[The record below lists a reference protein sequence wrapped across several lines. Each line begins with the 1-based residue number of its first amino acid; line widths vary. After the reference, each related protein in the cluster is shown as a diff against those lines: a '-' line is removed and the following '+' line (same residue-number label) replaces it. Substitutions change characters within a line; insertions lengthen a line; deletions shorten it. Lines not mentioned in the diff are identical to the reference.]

1 MFLGYI
7 RQPSCVAMFRAMF
20 ESIQSTY
27 FGFEEPSD
35 PEHST
40 VSPETISGAAALCSW
55 ITGDHPSPLLKNQV
69 KNMLLINPHLT
80 TFTLGFRRALLAT
93 YNDSGKFLYGGHQR
107 KTFGLIPDSDPLQDL
122 LVCSLERFGDK
133 LTIANSNIREQQGLL
148 WIMFH
153 ITMNES

>member
-20 ESIQSTY
+20 ESVQSTY

-40 VSPETISGAAALCSW
+40 VSSQTISGAAALCSL
-55 ITGDHPSPLLKNQV
+55 ITGDRPSPLLKYQV
-69 KNMLLINPHLT
+69 KNMLLANPHLT

-93 YNDSGKFLYGGHQR
+93 YNDCGKFLYREHQR
-107 KTFGLIPDSDPLQDL
+107 ETIGLTPDLEPLQDL

-133 LTIANSNIREQQGLL
+133 LTIANSNIREQQGL
-148 WIMFH
+148 
-153 ITMNES
+153 S